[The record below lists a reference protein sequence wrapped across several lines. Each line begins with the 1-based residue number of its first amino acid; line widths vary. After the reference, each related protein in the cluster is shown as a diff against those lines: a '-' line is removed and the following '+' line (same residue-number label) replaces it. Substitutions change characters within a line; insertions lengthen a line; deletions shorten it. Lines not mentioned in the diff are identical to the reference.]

1 MGRKLVLGPIT
12 IASAQSM
19 AANFNSDATVVSN
32 EDVLSYQI
40 NITTSNSTGTF
51 YLQCSNDNSNWVTIG
66 TAGTAAAAN
75 DSIVVDIGDLSCKYM
90 RISYTSTIA
99 GTGTCDILLMARSI
113 GA

>member
-1 MGRKLVLGPIT
+1 MLGPIT
-12 IASAQSM
+12 IASSQSL
-19 AANFNSDATVVSN
+19 AASFNSDSTVVSN
-32 EDVLSYQI
+32 EDVVSYQI

-51 YLQCSNDNSNWVTIG
+51 YLQGSNDNSNWVTIG

-75 DSIVVDIGDLSCKYM
+75 DSIIVDFDDISMKYV
-90 RISYTSTIA
+90 RISYASTIA